1 MSSLGRP
8 GQSSSQ
14 INVIFTEA
22 GTEDDSARTDRRL
35 AFRAPS
41 PNIAPMA
48 VQPILSP
55 ILRAILGPTNTG
67 KTHYA
72 VERMLGRSSGVIGLP
87 LRLLAREVYDRIVA
101 RVGANSVALVTG
113 EEKIVPPH
121 ARYYVCTVEAMPV
134 EKRFAFL
141 AVDEV
146 QLMANHERGHVFT
159 DRVLNAR
166 GYEETLFLGA
176 ETARDVLRTLVPDIR
191 FDRRERFSE
200 LSYAGPTK
208 LNRLPK
214 RSVIVAFSAKEVYAL
229 AEAIRRLRGGAAV
242 VMGGLSPRT
251 RNAQAE
257 LFQSGDVDFLV
268 ATDAVG
274 MGLNL
279 DTHHVAFA
287 SLSKY
292 DGRRRRY
299 LTPMEAGQ
307 IAGRAGRF
315 RQAGTFGT
323 TGDCPEM
330 DDALVDRIVGHEFEM
345 LNYAEWRNSDL
356 DFASLAALVES
367 LHAPR
372 PTKRLR
378 RIKGTEDE
386 LSLERMMAIPEIAA
400 GINLPVQVKQLWDV
414 CQVPDFR
421 NLTIDAHVRLLQDI
435 YRTLVSG
442 GGKLSN
448 DFMARRVARC
458 DDTSGDVDALS
469 ARLANIRTW
478 TYCAAKAS
486 WMHDGEHWAQQA
498 RAVEDRLS
506 DALHEGLIARFVD
519 RRTSQL
525 LKGIGS
531 GAPMD
536 ASIKDDGSVF
546 VDGHLIGQLEGLRFT
561 RDADASDLEAKAL
574 EAAAVKAVTP
584 EVDRRLTS
592 LSSGQHAIFTL
603 SDAGEIL
610 WGGMAVGRI
619 AKSGSVF
626 TPDVEVIGG
635 ELGNPTLRQLAED
648 RMREFLRAEVQTH
661 LAPLKK
667 LKDLQERDDMLPAS
681 KGFAYTLLEHHGSL
695 DRRQHGKIVRDL
707 GQQERR
713 DLRSAGVVFGQYNVF
728 MPELMK
734 PKPARLLSLLVAYGA
749 GGDRKP
755 FVPFAGVTS
764 IPNEGDLKS
773 DGFAPQAL
781 SLAGY
786 KAVGP
791 RIVRFDILNRL
802 ATQIRDAQ
810 GQFEKV
816 AQDKPG
822 RPTFQIMS
830 EMLAILGASHEETRG
845 VLAALGFKSF
855 TADAPLETA
864 QAQAPEAERPEAQ
877 DETPAAWD
885 QVAARDQGGATPE
898 PPTAPDPAQV
908 PDAASGEASVPD
920 GGVPQPAAGLSPDA
934 VVATQTAPGGAPDAP
949 QTDVLQADAP
959 QIDIPQADATKT
971 DATKTD
977 TIKTDPPA
985 TEAPKP
991 SKRMRDRQR
1000 APLSVYVPR
1009 EQLEDGTSRDVPS
1022 LEYWTLP
1029 ARQPRGHKGG
1039 RGGKPHHNRK
1049 PHGSKPPRGQ
1059 GGKPGGKPKRSPDKA
1074 PRRSVENSPFAA
1086 LAALKTGGT
1095 PDDKS

>member
-1 MSSLGRP
+1 M
-8 GQSSSQ
+8 
-14 INVIFTEA
+14 A
-22 GTEDDSARTDRRL
+22 
-35 AFRAPS
+35 AP
-41 PNIAPMA
+41 
-48 VQPILSP
+48 PILSP
-55 ILRAILGPTNTG
+55 VLRGILGPTNTG

-72 VERMLGRSSGVIGLP
+72 VERMLGRASGVIGLP
-87 LRLLAREVYDRIVA
+87 LRLLAREVYDRVVA
-101 RVGANSVALVTG
+101 RVGVNSVALVTG
-113 EEKIVPPH
+113 EEKIIPRH

-146 QLMANHERGHVFT
+146 QLMANHERGHIFT

-176 ETARDVLRTLVPDIR
+176 ETARDVLRTLVPDIQ

-200 LSYAGPTK
+200 LSHAGPTK
-208 LNRLPK
+208 LSRLPK
-214 RSVIVAFSAKEVYAL
+214 RSVVVAFSAKQVYAL

-257 LFQSGDVDFLV
+257 LFQSGEVDFLV

-315 RQAGTFGT
+315 RQDGTFGT
-323 TGDCPEM
+323 TGDCPDM
-330 DDALVDRIVGHEFEM
+330 DEELVQRIVNHQFEG
-345 LNYAEWRNSDL
+345 LNYAEWRNSAL
-356 DFASLAALVES
+356 DYSSLDALVES

-378 RIKGTEDE
+378 RIKGAEDE
-386 LSLERMMAIPEIAA
+386 LSLERFMAIPEVANAIKVPA
-400 GINLPVQVKQLWDV
+400 QVRQLWEV

-442 GGKLSN
+442 GGKLSH
-448 DFMARRVARC
+448 DFMARKIERC
-458 DDTSGDVDALS
+458 NDTRGDVDALS

-478 TYCAAKAS
+478 TYCAAKS
-486 WMHDGEHWAQQA
+486 NWMHDGEHWAGEA
-498 RAVEDRLS
+498 RTVEDRLS

-519 RRTSQL
+519 RRTSSL

-546 VDGHLIGQLEGLRFT
+546 VDGHLIGQLNGLNFT
-561 RDADASDLEAKAL
+561 RDENASDLEAKAL

-603 SDAGEIL
+603 SDEGEIL
-610 WGGMAVGRI
+610 WGGMVVGRI

-626 TPDVEVIGG
+626 TPDVEVVGG

-648 RMREFLRAEVQTH
+648 RMREFLRSEVETH

-667 LKDLQERDDMLPAS
+667 LKELQDRPEALPAS
-681 KGFAYTLLEHHGSL
+681 KGFAYTLLENHGSL
-695 DRRQHGKIVRDL
+695 DRRQHGKLVRDL
-707 GQQERR
+707 GQMERR
-713 DLRSAGVVFGQYNVF
+713 DLRSVGVQFGQYDVF

-734 PKPARLLSLLVAYGA
+734 PKPARLLSLLLAYGA

-755 FVPFAGVTS
+755 FIPFAGVTS
-764 IPNEGDLKS
+764 IPNEGELSS
-773 DGFAPQAL
+773 DNFSSEAL

-802 ATQIRDAQ
+802 ASQIRDAQ
-810 GQFEKV
+810 GQFADVALEK
-816 AQDKPG
+816 PN

-830 EMLAILGASHEETRG
+830 EMLAILGASFEETRG
-845 VLAALGFKSF
+845 VLLALGYKPF
-855 TADAPLETA
+855 TADAPLEKPAEPDA
-864 QAQAPEAERPEAQ
+864 QKEETSSRDAE
-877 DETPAAWD
+877 
-885 QVAARDQGGATPE
+885 QVNADKSADTPE
-898 PPTAPDPAQV
+898 
-908 PDAASGEASVPD
+908 GE
-920 GGVPQPAAGLSPDA
+920 
-934 VVATQTAPGGAPDAP
+934 
-949 QTDVLQADAP
+949 
-959 QIDIPQADATKT
+959 TKSEDQSST
-971 DATKTD
+971 SA
-977 TIKTDPPA
+977 
-985 TEAPKP
+985 EP
-991 SKRMRDRQR
+991 SKKSRDRNKT
-1000 APLSVYVPR
+1000 PLNVYVPR
-1009 EQLEDGTSRDVPS
+1009 EQLEDGSSRDVPS
-1022 LEYWTLP
+1022 LEYWSLP
-1029 ARQPRGHKGG
+1029 ARQPRGDRHGQKG
-1039 RGGKPHHNRK
+1039 NRK
-1049 PHGSKPPRGQ
+1049 PRG
-1059 GGKPGGKPKRSPDKA
+1059 KKPKRNPPKTYSAGKPSRESK
-1074 PRRSVENSPFAA
+1074 SIENSPFAA
-1086 LAALKTGGT
+1086 LAALKTDGNKK
-1095 PDDKS
+1095 DDKS

>member
-1 MSSLGRP
+1 M
-8 GQSSSQ
+8 
-14 INVIFTEA
+14 
-22 GTEDDSARTDRRL
+22 
-35 AFRAPS
+35 AF
-41 PNIAPMA
+41 
-48 VQPILSP
+48 QPILK
-55 ILRAILGPTNTG
+55 AVLGPTNTG

-87 LRLLAREVYDRIVA
+87 LRLLAREVYDRIVE
-101 RVGANSVALVTG
+101 RVGVNSVALVTG

-159 DRVLNAR
+159 DRVLKAR

-176 ETARDVLRTLVPDIR
+176 ETARDVLRTLVPDIH

-200 LSYAGPTK
+200 LTYAGPTK

-257 LFQSGDVDFLV
+257 LFQSGEVDFLV

-279 DTHHVAFA
+279 DTDHVAFA
-287 SLSKY
+287 GLSKF

-299 LTPMEAGQ
+299 LTPMEAAQ

-315 RQAGTFGT
+315 RQDGTFGT
-323 TGDCPEM
+323 TGDCPPM
-330 DDALVDRIVGHEFEM
+330 DDELVDRITRHEFEM

-356 DFASLAALVES
+356 DFASLPALVES

-378 RIKGTEDE
+378 RIKGAEDE
-386 LSLERMMAIPEIAA
+386 LSLERMIAIPEIANA
-400 GINLPVQVKQLWDV
+400 IRLPVQVRQLWDV

-421 NLTIDAHVRLLQDI
+421 NLTIDAHVRVLQDI

-442 GGKLSN
+442 GGKLS
-448 DFMARRVARC
+448 DEFMARKIARC
-458 DDTSGDVDALS
+458 DDTTGSVDVLS

-478 TYCAAKAS
+478 TYCAAKSS
-486 WMHDGEHWAQQA
+486 WMHDAEHWAHQA

-519 RRTSQL
+519 RRTSKL

-531 GAPMD
+531 GALMD

-546 VDGHLIGQLEGLRFT
+546 VDGHLIGRLDGLAFT
-561 RDADASDLEAKAL
+561 RDENASDLEAKAL

-603 SDAGEIL
+603 SDTGEIK

-626 TPDVEVIGG
+626 SPDVEVIGG

-648 RMREFLRAEVQTH
+648 RMREFLRAEVETH
-661 LAPLKK
+661 LAPLKR
-667 LKDLQERDDMLPAS
+667 LKELQDKADVLPGS
-681 KGFAYTLLEHHGSL
+681 KGFAYLLLENHGSL
-695 DRRQHGKIVRDL
+695 DRRKHGKAVREVS
-707 GQQERR
+707 QEERR
-713 DLRSAGVVFGQYNVF
+713 DLRSVGVQFGQYNVY
-728 MPELMK
+728 MPDMLK
-734 PKPARLLSLLVAYGA
+734 PKPARLLSLLLAYGA

-755 FVPFAGVTS
+755 FIPFAGVTS
-764 IPNEGDLKS
+764 IPNDGDLKS
-773 DGFAPQAL
+773 DNFGPDAL
-781 SLAGY
+781 ALAGY

-810 GQFEKV
+810 GQFGAVALEKP
-816 AQDKPG
+816 K

-830 EMLAILGASHEETRG
+830 EMLALLGASQEETRG
-845 VLAALGFKSF
+845 VLQALGFKPF
-855 TADAPLETA
+855 TADAPLEKPAEATEEVKEKAEPTTDPKKDAADATPDTA
-864 QAQAPEAERPEAQ
+864 SMPKTE
-877 DETPAAWD
+877 
-885 QVAARDQGGATPE
+885 ATPE
-898 PPTAPDPAQV
+898 ATAPAADTPTPA
-908 PDAASGEASVPD
+908 E
-920 GGVPQPAAGLSPDA
+920 
-934 VVATQTAPGGAPDAP
+934 
-949 QTDVLQADAP
+949 
-959 QIDIPQADATKT
+959 
-971 DATKTD
+971 
-977 TIKTDPPA
+977 PA
-985 TEAPKP
+985 TAETPKL
-991 SKRMRDRQR
+991 SRRTRERQR
-1000 APLSVYVPR
+1000 TPLSVYVPR
-1009 EQLEDGTSRDVPS
+1009 VQNEDGTSHDMPS
-1022 LEYWTLP
+1022 LEYWVLP
-1029 ARQPRGHKGG
+1029 ARSSRPSRGAHKGG
-1039 RGGKPHHNRK
+1039 KPRHDRK
-1049 PHGSKPPRGQ
+1049 S
-1059 GGKPGGKPKRSPDKA
+1059 RSPKPSRA
-1074 PRRSVENSPFAA
+1074 SQGRSSGNSSRTQKSLENSPFAA
-1086 LAALKTGGT
+1086 LAALKGNTGKT
-1095 PDDKS
+1095 DDKS

>member
-1 MSSLGRP
+1 M
-8 GQSSSQ
+8 
-14 INVIFTEA
+14 
-22 GTEDDSARTDRRL
+22 
-35 AFRAPS
+35 AF
-41 PNIAPMA
+41 
-48 VQPILSP
+48 QPILKG
-55 ILRAILGPTNTG
+55 ILGPTNTG

-72 VERMLGRSSGVIGLP
+72 VERMLGRASGVIGLP
-87 LRLLAREVYDRIVA
+87 LRLLAREVYDRVVE
-101 RVGANSVALVTG
+101 RVGVNSVALVTG
-113 EEKIVPPH
+113 EEKIVPKH
-121 ARYYVCTVEAMPV
+121 ARYYICTVEAMPV

-159 DRVLNAR
+159 DRVLKAR

-176 ETARDVLRTLVPDIR
+176 ETARDVLQTLVPDIR
-191 FDRRERFSE
+191 FDYRERFSE
-200 LSYAGPTK
+200 LCFAGHTK

-214 RSVIVAFSAKEVYAL
+214 RSVVVAFSAKQVYAL
-229 AEAIRRLRGGAAV
+229 AEAIRRHRGGAAV

-257 LFQSGDVDFLV
+257 LFQSGEVDFLV

-330 DDALVDRIVGHEFEM
+330 DEGLVDRIVGHEFEM
-345 LNYAEWRNSDL
+345 LNYVEWRNSDL
-356 DFASLAALVES
+356 DFSSLAALSES

-372 PTKRLR
+372 PVKRLR
-378 RIKGTEDE
+378 RIKGANDE
-386 LSLERMMAIPEIAA
+386 QSLERFMAISEVANA
-400 GINLPVQVKQLWDV
+400 VHLPVQVKQLWDV

-421 NLTIDAHVRLLQDI
+421 NLTIDAHVRMLQDI
-435 YRTLVSG
+435 YRTLVTG

-448 DFMARRVARC
+448 EFMGRKVARC

-478 TYCAAKAS
+478 TYCASKSS
-486 WMHDGEHWAQQA
+486 WMHDAKHWAGEA

-519 RRTSQL
+519 RRTSSL

-531 GAPMD
+531 GTLMD

-546 VDGHLIGQLEGLRFT
+546 VDGHHIGQLNGLSFT
-561 RDADASDLEAKAL
+561 RDANASDLEAKAL

-603 SDAGEIL
+603 SDTGEIM
-610 WGGMAVGRI
+610 WGGMSVGRI

-635 ELGNPTLRQLAED
+635 ELGNPVLRQLAED
-648 RMREFLRAEVQTH
+648 RMREYLRSEVETH
-661 LAPLKK
+661 LVPLKR
-667 LKDLQERDDMLPAS
+667 LKDLQERPDVLPGS
-681 KGFAYTLLEHHGSL
+681 KGFAFTLLENHGSL
-695 DRRQHGKIVRDL
+695 DRRQHGKLVRDL
-707 GQQERR
+707 GQEERR
-713 DLRSAGVVFGQYNVF
+713 DIRSAGVTFGQYNVF
-728 MPELMK
+728 MPDMLK
-734 PKPARLLSLLVAYGA
+734 PKPARLLSLLLAFGA
-749 GGDRKP
+749 GGNRKP
-755 FVPFAGVTS
+755 FIPFAGVTS
-764 IPNEGDLKS
+764 IPNDGDLKS
-773 DGFAPQAL
+773 SNFGPNAL
-781 SLAGY
+781 ALAGY

-810 GQFEKV
+810 NQFQTVALEKP
-816 AQDKPG
+816 K

-830 EMLAILGASHEETRG
+830 EMLALLGTSLEDTRG
-845 VLAALGFKSF
+845 VLEALGMKPFK
-855 TADAPLETA
+855 ADAPLEKTEN
-864 QAQAPEAERPEAQ
+864 APNAKPGT
-877 DETPAAWD
+877 ETQSD
-885 QVAARDQGGATPE
+885 
-898 PPTAPDPAQV
+898 
-908 PDAASGEASVPD
+908 S
-920 GGVPQPAAGLSPDA
+920 
-934 VVATQTAPGGAPDAP
+934 
-949 QTDVLQADAP
+949 
-959 QIDIPQADATKT
+959 
-971 DATKTD
+971 
-977 TIKTDPPA
+977 A
-985 TEAPKP
+985 TEAVAVADQTVVEPVQPEGPVSETPPSPDPNAPAQNNAEARSATGLADADTTTPETAKTLGPDPKL
-991 SKRMRDRQR
+991 SKRSRDKQR
-1000 APLSVYVPR
+1000 PALTVYVPR

-1022 LEYWTLP
+1022 LEYWSLP
-1029 ARQPRGHKGG
+1029 PRNNRNSGRKNVRNQPRSKGG
-1039 RGGKPHHNRK
+1039 KTRGPKSQRDE
-1049 PHGSKPPRGQ
+1049 GSNGYSA
-1059 GGKPGGKPKRSPDKA
+1059 GKA
-1074 PRRSVENSPFAA
+1074 PRPRKSLENSPFAA
-1086 LAALKTGGT
+1086 LAALQTSNNNK
-1095 PDDKS
+1095 DKKS